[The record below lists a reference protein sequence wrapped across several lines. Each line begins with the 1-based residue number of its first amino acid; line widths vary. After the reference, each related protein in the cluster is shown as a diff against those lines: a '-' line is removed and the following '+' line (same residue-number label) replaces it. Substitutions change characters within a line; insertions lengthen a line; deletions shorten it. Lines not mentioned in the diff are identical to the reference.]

1 MGKDF
6 NNSILFVLFSGVLL
20 RHLKKLRHILVFV
33 LALCAQQ
40 FLAQVSE
47 KENKDFTGG
56 KKYDENSTTRILFI
70 FDDSFSMYGM
80 WGSGNKIDIA
90 KKLMGEFLD
99 SLQSTEKL
107 EIALRCYGHQTP
119 FKPNRNCKDSKLEVP
134 FAKAAVNA
142 KLIKER
148 INKLTPTGTTPIA
161 YSLGE
166 CANDFTPCDNCRNV
180 VILITDG
187 IEECN
192 GDPCA
197 VSLALQKKGIFLR
210 PFVIGVGLDVK
221 FADVFGC
228 MGKFYDVS
236 NEANFKAV
244 LKLVLIEA
252 VSQTTVQVNL
262 NDIYKKPSETDVTM
276 TFYNQ
281 ATGEVLYNYL
291 HTLNHRGNPDTIV
304 LDPNLTYKMVVHT
317 IPPQTKENIIIQK
330 GKHNIIPLDA
340 PQGYL
345 NLQTEETN
353 IYKSLQCIVRKSG
366 EMNTLV
372 VQDFGSTEKLI
383 VGKYDLEIL
392 TLPRVKLKDI
402 EIKQSHT
409 NTVKIPSAG
418 VLSLNKGGYGIG
430 SIYLE
435 NGQKIE
441 WICNLN
447 ENQQTEVFYLQPGN
461 YRAEFRIK
469 TQLEAEKTVERKFTI
484 ESNKTR
490 AVNMF

>member
-1 MGKDF
+1 M
-6 NNSILFVLFSGVLL
+6 
-20 RHLKKLRHILVFV
+20 KKLFQLTFIV
-33 LALCAQQ
+33 LTWGFACGGQ
-40 FLAQVSE
+40 AQVSE
-47 KENKDFTGG
+47 SENKDFSGG
-56 KKYDENSTTRILFI
+56 RSYDENAITRILFI
-70 FDDSFSMYGM
+70 FDDSFSMYGG
-80 WGSGNKIDIA
+80 WGSGVKIDIA

-99 SLQSTEKL
+99 SLQNTPRL

-119 FKPNRNCKDSKLEVP
+119 FKPKRNCEDSKLEVP
-134 FAKAAVNA
+134 LGPAKTNY
-142 KLIKER
+142 KLIRER

-166 CANDFTPCDNCRNV
+166 CAKDFTPRENCRNV

-187 IEECN
+187 IEECG

-210 PFVIGVGLDVK
+210 PFVIGVGLNVK

-262 NDIYKKPSETDVTM
+262 NDVFKKPTESDVTM

-281 ATGEVLYNYL
+281 QSGEALYNYL

-304 LDPNLTYKMVVHT
+304 LDPDLTYKMVVHT
-317 IPPQTKENIIIQK
+317 IPPRVKENITLQK
-330 GKHNIIPLDA
+330 GKHNIISLDA

-345 NLQTEETN
+345 KLETSGPN
-353 IYKSLQCIVRKSG
+353 IYKSLTCLVRKSG
-366 EMNTLV
+366 EMSTLV
-372 VQDFGSTEKLI
+372 AQDFGSIEKLI
-383 VGKYDLEIL
+383 VGKYDLEVL
-392 TLPRVKLKDI
+392 TTPRVKIPGI
-402 EIKQSHT
+402 EVKQSST
-409 NTVKIPSAG
+409 NTIKIPSAG
-418 VLSLNKGGYGIG
+418 ILTVNKGGFGYG

-435 NGQKIE
+435 NDKKIE
-441 WICNLN
+441 WVCNLN

-461 YRAEFRIK
+461 YRVEFRLRN
-469 TQLEAEKTVERKFTI
+469 QPESEKTVERKITI
-484 ESNKTR
+484 ESNKAR

>member
-1 MGKDF
+1 VKKLALIISALVLCG
-6 NNSILFVLFSGVLL
+6 NLFS
-20 RHLKKLRHILVFV
+20 
-33 LALCAQQ
+33 
-40 FLAQVSE
+40 QVAE
-47 KENKDFTGG
+47 KDTKDFTGG
-56 KKYDENSTTRILFI
+56 KKYNPDATTRILFI
-70 FDDSFSMYGM
+70 FDDSFSMYGG
-80 WGSGNKIDIA
+80 WGSGTKIDIA

-99 SLQSTEKL
+99 SLQNFSKL

-119 FKPNRNCKDSKLEVP
+119 FKPKRNCEDSKLEVP
-134 FAKAAVNA
+134 FGPAKTNF
-142 KLIKER
+142 KLIKDR
-148 INKLTPTGTTPIA
+148 MNKLQPTGTTPIA

-187 IEECN
+187 IEECG

-197 VSLALQKKGIFLR
+197 VSVALQKKGVFLR

-262 NDIYKKPSETDVTM
+262 NDIFKKPTETDVTM

-281 ATGEVLYNYL
+281 QTGDVLYNYL

-304 LDPNLTYKMVVHT
+304 LDPNITYKMVVHT
-317 IPPQTKENIIIQK
+317 IPPQIKENITLQK
-330 GKHNIIPLDA
+330 GKHNIIPLDC

-345 NLQTEETN
+345 QLQTDGPN
-353 IYKSLQCIVRKSG
+353 IYKSLSCIVRKAG
-366 EMNTLV
+366 DMNTLV
-372 VQDFGSTEKLI
+372 AQEFGEKEKLI

-392 TLPRVKLKDI
+392 TTPRIKIAGI
-402 EIKQSHT
+402 EIKQSTT

-418 VLSLNKGGYGIG
+418 VLSVNKGGYGYG
-430 SIYLE
+430 SIYRE
-435 NGQKIE
+435 DGKKIE
-441 WICNLN
+441 WVGNLN

-461 YRAEFRIK
+461 YRVEFRLRNQPESELTI
-469 TQLEAEKTVERKFTI
+469 ERKVSI
-484 ESNKTR
+484 QSNKTVG
-490 AVNMF
+490 VNMF

>member
-1 MGKDF
+1 MYFRK
-6 NNSILFVLFSGVLL
+6 VKRVLL
-20 RHLKKLRHILVFV
+20 FFQLTLF
-33 LALCAQQ
+33 
-40 FLAQVSE
+40 FLSPAIGQVTEIES
-47 KENKDFTGG
+47 KDFTGA
-56 KKYDENSTTRILFI
+56 KKYDEKTVTRILFI
-70 FDDSFSMYGM
+70 FDDSFSMFGG
-80 WGSGNKIDIA
+80 WGSGTKIDIA

-99 SLQSTEKL
+99 SLQNTPKL

-119 FKPNRNCKDSKLEVP
+119 FKPKRNCEDSKLEVP
-134 FAKAAVNA
+134 FAPAKTNY

-166 CANDFTPCDNCRNV
+166 CAKDFTPHDNCRNV

-197 VSLALQKKGIFLR
+197 VSVALQKKGIFLR

-262 NDIYKKPSETDVTM
+262 NDIFKKPTETDVTM

-281 ATGEVLYNYL
+281 QTGDVLYNYL

-304 LDPNLTYKMVVHT
+304 LDPDLTYKMVVHT
-317 IPPQTKENIIIQK
+317 IPPRVKENITIQK
-330 GKHNIIPLDA
+330 GKHNIIHLDA
-340 PQGYL
+340 PQGFL
-345 NLQTEETN
+345 KLETEGPN
-353 IYKSLQCIVRKSG
+353 IYKSLSCLVRKSG

-372 VQDFGSTEKLI
+372 AQEFGNKEKLI

-392 TLPRVKLKDI
+392 TTPRVRIPGI
-402 EIKQSHT
+402 EIKQSTT
-409 NTVKIPSAG
+409 NTVKIPAAG
-418 VLSLNKGGYGIG
+418 VLSVNKGGFGYG
-430 SIYLE
+430 SIYQE
-435 NGQKIE
+435 DGKKIE
-441 WICNLN
+441 WVCNLN

-461 YRAEFRIK
+461 YRVEFRLK
-469 TQLEAEKTVERKFTI
+469 NQPESEKTVERKFTI

>member
-1 MGKDF
+1 MKSRF
-6 NNSILFVLFSGVLL
+6 C
-20 RHLKKLRHILVFV
+20 ILVFLIV
-33 LALCAQQ
+33 AFSLQLT
-40 FLAQVSE
+40 AQVSE
-47 KENKDFTGG
+47 KGTKDFSSPQ
-56 KKYDENSTTRILFI
+56 KYDANTVTRILFI
-70 FDDSFSMYGM
+70 FDDSFSMFGM

-99 SLQSTEKL
+99 SLQDSPKL

-119 FKPNRNCKDSKLEVP
+119 FKPNRNCQDSKLEVP
-134 FAKAAVNA
+134 FATPKTNS

-166 CANDFTPCDNCRNV
+166 CANDFPPRYNVRNV

-187 IEECN
+187 IEECG

-197 VSLALQKKGIFLR
+197 ISVALQKKGVFLR

-244 LKLVLIEA
+244 LNLVLIEA

-262 NDIYKKPSETDVTM
+262 NDVLKKPSETDVTM

-281 ATGEVLYNYL
+281 QTGDVLYNYL

-304 LDPNLTYKMVVHT
+304 LDPDITYKMVVHT
-317 IPPQTKENIIIQK
+317 IPPQTKENITLQK

-345 NLQTEETN
+345 KLQTEGPN
-353 IYKSLQCIVRKSG
+353 LYKSLPTLVRKG
-366 EMNTLV
+366 GDMNTLV
-372 VQDFGSTEKLI
+372 VQEFGATEKLI

-392 TLPRVKLKDI
+392 TLPRIKLKDI

-418 VLSLNKGGYGIG
+418 MLSLNKGGFGIG
-430 SIYLE
+430 SIYAE
-435 NGQKIE
+435 DGKKID
-441 WICNLN
+441 WVCNLN

-461 YRAEFRIK
+461 YRVEFRYK
-469 TQLEAEKTVERKFTI
+469 TQLEAEKTLEKKFTI
-484 ESNKTR
+484 ESNKTK
-490 AVNMF
+490 AVNLP